1 MIKIKNNTSLD
12 RYDYPIDSKYR
23 VKLDKLKEGEKISI
37 FSDAM
42 FKTMFQNE
50 KRLDYSALLASYFIE
65 DVSYEELLNNLV
77 LVKNEFDKNVA
88 GQKGLRGDYVA
99 SIGDVKLNIEINNN
113 YSREVMERNLE
124 YAFRLYSSNNKR
136 GKKDEYNQVIQI
148 CLNNFAFEDS
158 DKIIETFTIRNEDG
172 KALTN
177 KFTSFQIYVS
187 NLRKKCYTDN
197 IENLNDLERF
207 ILILVERSIELSKK
221 LGKGHKI
228 MEKYINDAINASG
241 EDILLEAYDKEW
253 ALKDLGRR
261 EGYEEGYDFG
271 VTDGINLGI
280 EQGIEQRNVEMVR
293 NMLSENISIDLISKV
308 SGLSIEKIEEIK
320 NKM

>member
-12 RYDYPIDSKYR
+12 RYDYPVDSKYR

-207 ILILVERSIELSKK
+207 ILILVERSIEFSKK

-228 MEKYINDAINASG
+228 MEKYINDAINASS

-261 EGYEEGYDFG
+261 EGYEEGYDSGYDSGF
-271 VTDGINLGI
+271 D
-280 EQGIEQRNVEMVR
+280 EAKFEMVR
-293 NMLSENISIDLISKV
+293 NMLIKNLDVNLISEIT
-308 SGLSIEKIEEIK
+308 GLSLEEINKIK
-320 NKM
+320 NEL

>member
-12 RYDYPIDSKYR
+12 RYDYPVDSKYR

-77 LVKNEFDKNVA
+77 LVKNEFDKNVE

-99 SIGDVKLNIEINNN
+99 SIGDTKLNIEINNN

-228 MEKYINDAINASG
+228 MEKYINDAIDASG
-241 EDILLEAYDKEW
+241 EDILLEAYD
-253 ALKDLGRR
+253 
-261 EGYEEGYDFG
+261 
-271 VTDGINLGI
+271 
-280 EQGIEQRNVEMVR
+280 
-293 NMLSENISIDLISKV
+293 
-308 SGLSIEKIEEIK
+308 
-320 NKM
+320 

>member
-12 RYDYPIDSKYR
+12 RYDYPVDNKYR

-77 LVKNEFDKNVA
+77 LVKNEFDKNVE

-99 SIGDVKLNIEINNN
+99 SIGDTKLNIEINNN

-280 EQGIEQRNVEMVR
+280 EQKLLEMVR
-293 NMLSENISIDLISKV
+293 NMLNENISIDLISKV
-308 SGLSIEKIEEIK
+308 SGLSIEEIEKIK
-320 NKM
+320 NNL

>member
-221 LGKGHKI
+221 LGKGNKI
-228 MEKYINDAINASG
+228 MEKYINDAIKASSN
-241 EDILLEAYDKEW
+241 DILLEAYDKEW

-261 EGYEEGYDFG
+261 DGYNEGLDEG
-271 VTDGINLGI
+271 ISLGI
-280 EQGIEQRNVEMVR
+280 EQKEIEMVR
-293 NMLSENISIDLISKV
+293 NMLKENASIDFISKV
-308 SGLSIEKIEEIK
+308 SGLSVDEINEIK
-320 NKM
+320 NS

>member
-261 EGYEEGYDFG
+261 EGYDEGYDSG

-280 EQGIEQRNVEMVR
+280 EQGKEQRNIEMVR
-293 NMLSENISIDLISKV
+293 NMINENASIDFISKV
-308 SGLSIEKIEEIK
+308 SGLSIEEINKIK
-320 NKM
+320 NS